1 ALRRAA
7 DCDGVLRQSKSLRRV
22 AGQTNQSRRRDIVGC
37 RLVRAGAS
45 RARGFGRRNVCGA
58 SLGGGG
64 ALLQLLLQRRDPRV
78 ASLEGS
84 ILVRD
89 RLLEVSDVRAGIVEL
104 FTQLTK
110 LARCR
115 TQLLL
120 AIVELNELC
129 GDLLALVFDFRLELR
144 D

>member
-1 ALRRAA
+1 
-7 DCDGVLRQSKSLRRV
+7 
-22 AGQTNQSRRRDIVGC
+22 
-37 RLVRAGAS
+37 
-45 RARGFGRRNVCGA
+45 
-58 SLGGGG
+58 
-64 ALLQLLLQRRDPRV
+64 
-78 ASLEGS
+78 
-84 ILVRD
+84 
-89 RLLEVSDVRAGIVEL
+89 DVRAGIVEL

-144 D
+144 DSFDGRGDGLDGVDDSRRSLPRDSVARGGAGRRRTRRHGRFAVHMAVSGRF